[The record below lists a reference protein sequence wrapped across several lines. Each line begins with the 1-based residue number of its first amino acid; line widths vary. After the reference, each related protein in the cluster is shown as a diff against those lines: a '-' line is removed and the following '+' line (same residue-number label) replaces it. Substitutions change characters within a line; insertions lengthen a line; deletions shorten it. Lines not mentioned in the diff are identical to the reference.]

1 MRNWLTASLLLLA
14 TSASHA
20 QVYTC
25 TVGGITAYQ
34 QVPCAGDLKKG
45 QQATVN
51 AVPGSAGSQSA
62 AAPLPWPG
70 LDFGMPV
77 SEVLRRIP
85 GSREDHGAVT
95 LKGFVFSGKTFDV
108 QFGFKSDRLAQVHL
122 GDTVFMEPNAAVRQ
136 SFDRLVAT
144 LRRIYGEPASQSVE
158 ELSWGLR
165 GEASWKRPGS
175 EVKVTISPVTRDQ
188 SMILF
193 NYFGRK

>member
-1 MRNWLTASLLLLA
+1 M
-14 TSASHA
+14 
-20 QVYTC
+20 
-25 TVGGITAYQ
+25 YQ
-34 QVPCAGDLKKG
+34 QVPCAGDVGKG

-70 LDFGMPV
+70 LDFGIDPGVWRV
-77 SEVLRRIP
+77 S
-85 GSREDHGAVT
+85 GSREDHGAVI
-95 LKGFVFSGKTFDV
+95 LKGFVFSGKTLDV
-108 QFGFKSDRLAQVHL
+108 QFGFKSDRLVQVHL

-158 ELSWGLR
+158 APR
-165 GEASWKRPGS
+165 GECAGKLPERPGS
-175 EVKVTISPVTRDQ
+175 EVKVTISPVTREQ